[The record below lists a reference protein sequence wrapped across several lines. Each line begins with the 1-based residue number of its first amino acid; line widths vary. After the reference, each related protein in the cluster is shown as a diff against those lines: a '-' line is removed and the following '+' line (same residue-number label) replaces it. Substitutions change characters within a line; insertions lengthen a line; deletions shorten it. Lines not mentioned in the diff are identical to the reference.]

1 MPGRVVDGVLI
12 RRPVIFY
19 NICYGVNA
27 FADPSHHEAAYLFL
41 QWAGGARVYT
51 FLTANVGGYQDPHHT
66 YSLDDPLVIG
76 GYDPPTRY
84 KEQPTAMFKEIIPRT
99 APPITLKG
107 GGAYRD
113 ALSEELQKVYTKQ
126 QTPDQAAKSLQD
138 RWDKITDDQ
147 GVETQVAALE
157 TYFKAFPTVTDTPSA

>member
-1 MPGRVVDGVLI
+1 MGAGNGFGGGRRSRTRRSSLPGNPDLDKADIGKYIKSAVMPGRVVDGALI

-66 YSLDDPLVIG
+66 YSLDDPL
-76 GYDPPTRY
+76 
-84 KEQPTAMFKEIIPRT
+84 
-99 APPITLKG
+99 
-107 GGAYRD
+107 
-113 ALSEELQKVYTKQ
+113 
-126 QTPDQAAKSLQD
+126 
-138 RWDKITDDQ
+138 
-147 GVETQVAALE
+147 
-157 TYFKAFPTVTDTPSA
+157 